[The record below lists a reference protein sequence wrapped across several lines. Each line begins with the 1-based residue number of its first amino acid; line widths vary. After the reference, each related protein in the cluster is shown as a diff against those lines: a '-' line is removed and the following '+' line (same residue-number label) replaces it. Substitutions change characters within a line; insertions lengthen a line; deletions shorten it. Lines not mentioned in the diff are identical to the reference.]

1 MYRSRYKSS
10 NLTLTT
16 NAHFRVKSNSTV
28 GQKWF
33 NDSKRTVILYNL
45 YMKMRF
51 RIQKTGRFQVGGRKG
66 TVSIENK
73 STFSGI
79 AKQICASDR
88 PLIVGHYRHR
98 PFTLMQMTVRFG
110 SLWTCVHVRTNF
122 SNVFLAKF
130 HWTWIKII
138 KPYQKYFPHFSF
150 FVNSHSL
157 CRLHKYFFEI
167 LCFSVMRKNV
177 WFFFE
182 KCRFQVDRFMFII
195 SEINDWRTKRTKTI
209 PNWLKGIHFSFIKP
223 TDEIKNEL

>member
-1 MYRSRYKSS
+1 MLISGSS
-10 NLTLTT
+10 LIQQL
-16 NAHFRVKSNSTV
+16 VKS
-28 GQKWF
+28 
-33 NDSKRTVILYNL
+33 DSMTQNERL

-51 RIQKTGRFQVGGRKG
+51 KIQKRDCPLGTG
-66 TVSIENK
+66 SIENK

-79 AKQICASDR
+79 AKQIFASDR
-88 PLIVGHYRHR
+88 ALIVDHYRHR

-122 SNVFLAKF
+122 SNVFFSQNFTELGEKF
-130 HWTWIKII
+130 NS
-138 KPYQKYFPHFSF
+138 YQKYFPHFSC

-157 CRLHKYFFEI
+157 CRLHKYFF
-167 LCFSVMRKNV
+167 SVFRWKNEKKCLI
-177 WFFFE
+177 FF

-223 TDEIKNEL
+223 TDEIKKWVIKCKLWQCKGLGKI